1 MLAALLCAVAVSDS
15 ARADD
20 VSIDQLRAAVARGE
34 ALPLSEL
41 RRRLSERFPGEIV
54 DIGVDRD
61 DGRFIY
67 EFKVLQRSGRVI
79 EVDMDAA
86 TASILDVEND

>member
-54 DIGVDRD
+54 DIGVDRE